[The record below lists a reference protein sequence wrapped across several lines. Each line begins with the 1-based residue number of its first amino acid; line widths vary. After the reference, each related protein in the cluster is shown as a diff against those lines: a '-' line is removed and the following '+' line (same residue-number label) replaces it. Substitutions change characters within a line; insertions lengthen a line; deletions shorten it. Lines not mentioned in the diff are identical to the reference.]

1 MFLLQ
6 GQDEEDQEIAWEVSG
21 NRIGICKFLK
31 SNNRSENRK
40 GPRKHKA
47 ALPFFMKINE
57 T

>member
-47 ALPFFMKINE
+47 ALSFFMKINE